1 MWMFLVVFL
10 LKLATIEL
18 ATIDVDWSEWPI
30 TLLVF
35 SAVFAALAFRRFN
48 YISKPLSSTRSM
60 PSKAMSK
67 VVCNYLDGN
76 EPNTVSVERDTSVGK
91 VLKELSALTGHPFI
105 GLFPSIQ
112 GVPIHL
118 QSTIE
123 DVYKLDVLIT
133 EFKACAHNKDEL
145 DKNKLED
152 LASNLRETLG
162 DEMSDAM
169 TRWFRKLRQDKP
181 VSFDKLYTWFN
192 RRLGRQSS
200 EVEESFHEYNIS
212 IDVVKYTIPVP
223 DAVFEEIYENG
234 NAERWE
240 WLRELMR
247 LRHGTVKGITIDQI
261 FYFEKGDKN
270 IGKTIKQVGAKKGEL
285 SKILKAQCFE
295 EWTETDFCAKHWT
308 KTEYGSKQDG
318 HQKGY
323 GNRYGSPFDAILC
336 FDFLSKEDSMW
347 ILNRKNVLLTVSN
360 NRYYVEVP
368 TPINFKRQRTTPLG
382 LLQEKI
388 SEGETIHAVEPD
400 EDSLSRNTKVGVLVL
415 VKTIKAARGVVTKL
429 LDEKRPLYLEKADEC
444 PQWLKVFEFIPFE
457 NGKKSALLTALQDS
471 C

>member
-1 MWMFLVVFL
+1 MWMFLVAFL
-10 LKLATIEL
+10 LSL
-18 ATIDVDWSEWPI
+18 ATIDVDWPESI
-30 TLLVF
+30 VLF

-48 YISKPLSSTRSM
+48 YIFKPLSSTRSM

-145 DKNKLED
+145 DKNKLEE

-181 VSFDKLYTWFN
+181 LSFDKLYTWFN
-192 RRLGRQSS
+192 KRLGRQSS

-223 DAVFEEIYENG
+223 DAIFEEIYKNG

-240 WLRELMR
+240 WLRELVR
-247 LRHGTVKGITIDQI
+247 LRYGTVKGITIDQI

-295 EWTETDFCAKHWT
+295 EWMETDFCAN
-308 KTEYGSKQDG
+308 KQEG
-318 HQKGY
+318 RQKGY
-323 GNRYGSPFDAILC
+323 GNRHGSPFVPILC
-336 FDFLSKEDSMW
+336 FDFLSKEDSQF
-347 ILNRKNVLLTVSN
+347 ILNRKNVLLTVRN
-360 NRYYVEVP
+360 NRYYVAVP
-368 TPINFKRQRTTPLG
+368 APTNFKRLRTTPLG
-382 LLQEKI
+382 LLQEAI
-388 SEGETIHAVEPD
+388 SKGKTIHAVEPD
-400 EDSLSRNTKVGVLVL
+400 EDSLSRKTKIGVLVHD
-415 VKTIKAARGVVTKL
+415 KTMKAARGVVTKL
-429 LDEKRPLYLEKADEC
+429 NDEKRPLYLEKAGKC
-444 PQWLKVFEFIPFE
+444 PQWLFVFNFIPFE
-457 NGKKSALLTALQDS
+457 NRKKSALLAALQDS
-471 C
+471 Y